1 MEYNKFPL
9 LDKILILLNNDDTVK
24 EVLMESPL
32 LEGDTRY
39 GSTPFTEAW
48 YKTLWEYNDIY
59 DFIDYNNVPPM
70 EFQIREEGKD
80 EWDYYS
86 DPIDDF
92 YNL

>member
-1 MEYNKFPL
+1 MQTIKRHQFRL
-9 LDKILILLNNDDTVK
+9 VLLNNDDTVK

-39 GSTPFTEAW
+39 GSTPFTEAL
-48 YKTLWEYNDIY
+48 YEILLEYHGIY

-92 YNL
+92 YSL